1 MLFPLKLCKERKSGD
16 LISPQFSP
24 QTSAEKSVP
33 SAAKGQEAMS
43 PLSKRNHS

>member
-33 SAAKGQEAMS
+33 SAAKGQVMS